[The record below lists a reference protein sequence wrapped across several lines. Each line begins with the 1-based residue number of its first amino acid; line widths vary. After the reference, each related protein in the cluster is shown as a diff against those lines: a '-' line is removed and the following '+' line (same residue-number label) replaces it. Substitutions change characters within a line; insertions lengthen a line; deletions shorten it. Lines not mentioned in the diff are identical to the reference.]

1 MMMGAVMT
9 DDEDDDDEEE
19 GVKELI
25 GMNKGWPNFC
35 GTDNIY
41 FLELNPGIESY
52 NSTQTHCG
60 HHIGRCFVNLF
71 QKFLLHEVPWLLSG
85 MTGQL

>member
-25 GMNKGWPNFC
+25 GMNKGWPNF
-35 GTDNIY
+35 TVLIIY
-41 FLELNPGIESY
+41 ILELNPGIESY
-52 NSTQTHCG
+52 NSTQTQCR
-60 HHIGRCFVNLF
+60 HHIRRCFVNLF
-71 QKFLLHEVPWLLSG
+71 QKFLL
-85 MTGQL
+85 